1 MSALWIPVIVSI
13 LWSAACVFG
22 VRRVLS
28 GKPAGPLA
36 HDRVLLIIALLS
48 LGLAPWISLIV
59 YIADD
64 GRSVFG
70 GSVNLVVAAV
80 LVLASRRMR
89 TLVRLPAEQAQSAM
103 PFRQKSAALMAL
115 TLAVVYAVYFAMT
128 WYTPSLAVPLFFGSA
143 LLLIVVATAGHIVLA
158 LFHAP
163 VEDADTPADERDR
176 EAERYAIKNAYLV
189 LAWGIWVVPAVCLL
203 KSPLWIIANLAFA
216 FAVLAEIVRYL
227 SLVRY
232 YQRGE

>member
-1 MSALWIPVIVSI
+1 MSSLWIPVIASI
-13 LWSAACVFG
+13 LWSVACVFG

-28 GKPAGPLA
+28 TKPAGPLA
-36 HDRVLLIIALLS
+36 HDRLLLIIAILS
-48 LGLAPWISLIV
+48 VGLAPWISLIV
-59 YIADD
+59 YVADD
-64 GRSVFG
+64 GKSVFG
-70 GSVNLVVAAV
+70 GSVNIVVAAV
-80 LVLASRRMR
+80 LFLASLRARKLSQM
-89 TLVRLPAEQAQSAM
+89 PAEQAQSNL

-115 TLAVVYAVYFAMT
+115 TLAVVYAVYFVMT
-128 WYTPSLAVPLFFGSA
+128 WSNPSLAIPLFFGSA

-189 LAWGIWVVPAVCLL
+189 LAWGIWVVPAACLL

>member
-1 MSALWIPVIVSI
+1 MSSLWIPVIASI
-13 LWSAACVFG
+13 LWSVACVFG

-28 GKPAGPLA
+28 TKPAGPLA
-36 HDRVLLIIALLS
+36 HDRLLLIIAILS
-48 LGLAPWISLIV
+48 VGLAPWISLIV
-59 YIADD
+59 YVADD
-64 GRSVFG
+64 GKSVFG
-70 GSVNLVVAAV
+70 GSVNIVVAAV
-80 LVLASRRMR
+80 LFLASLRARKLSQM
-89 TLVRLPAEQAQSAM
+89 PAEQAQSNL

-115 TLAVVYAVYFAMT
+115 TLAVVYAVYFLMT
-128 WYTPSLAVPLFFGSA
+128 WSHPSLAIPLFFGSA

-189 LAWGIWVVPAVCLL
+189 LAWGIWVVPAACLL